1 VCGLI
6 GRPRLLRYPDGDGGP
21 PKPLVRADD
30 SCRATIAAGAGTNP
44 PQGGFFVA
52 RLMQLTN
59 EARPRHERF
68 GRWRNAIGAHLLHRR
83 RPVSAL
89 LWIAFGSALGGMGR
103 YWCSDVVARRFGER
117 FPWGT
122 LVVNVTGSFAIG
134 IFGGLGP
141 EGTNTVDP
149 GIRQFLMVGVCGGYT
164 TFSSFS
170 LQTLALARDRQWREV
185 CVNIVLSTATCLIA
199 VWLGFGAAVAIG

>member
-1 VCGLI
+1 
-6 GRPRLLRYPDGDGGP
+6 
-21 PKPLVRADD
+21 
-30 SCRATIAAGAGTNP
+30 
-44 PQGGFFVA
+44 
-52 RLMQLTN
+52 
-59 EARPRHERF
+59 
-68 GRWRNAIGAHLLHRR
+68 
-83 RPVSAL
+83 
-89 LWIAFGSALGGMGR
+89 MGR
-103 YWCSDVVARRFGER
+103 YWCSGVVARRFGER

-149 GIRQFLMVGVCGGYT
+149 SIRQFLMVGVCGGYT

-185 CVNIVLSTATCLIA
+185 CVNIVLSTAMCLIA